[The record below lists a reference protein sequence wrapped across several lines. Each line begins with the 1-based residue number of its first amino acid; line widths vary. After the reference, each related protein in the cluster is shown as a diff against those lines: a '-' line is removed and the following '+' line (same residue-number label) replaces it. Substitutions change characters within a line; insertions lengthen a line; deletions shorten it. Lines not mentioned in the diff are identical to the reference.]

1 MTWSELREILEDN
14 QSFLL
19 SSHVNPDGDSICSQ
33 LAFYWYLVS
42 LKKDVVIY
50 NQEPIPDKFR
60 FLHNADK
67 ITNILQKETF
77 DVCVIIDASN
87 TQRLGWNINDKRTSL
102 VVVIDHHR
110 DNSYEGDVNIVDVN
124 ASATSEILYKF
135 FKECSIDYPP
145 YVAEALYG
153 GILTDT
159 GGFQFSN
166 TSSAV
171 LRICADLSDKGADCS
186 KIYREIYSSYSPAGL
201 QLRAQI
207 WSTLQFYR
215 DNRISSMEMHESQI
229 NESGANNGEIEGM
242 SDLALTAADVEVGM
256 FIKYNDSTTH
266 FSLRSK
272 GTVDVGKIAQL
283 IPGGGGHT
291 FAAGCI
297 IDLPVEKA
305 KMRMLELINKEI
317 G

>member
-1 MTWSELREILEDN
+1 MTWSKLQNIIENN

-19 SSHVNPDGDSICSQ
+19 SSHINPDGDSICSQ
-33 LAFYWYLVS
+33 LALYWYLTS

-50 NQEPIPDKFR
+50 NQDPVPDKFH
-60 FLHNADK
+60 FLHDSDK
-67 ITNILQKETF
+67 IINKLPQRAFEVF
-77 DVCVIIDASN
+77 VIIDASN
-87 TQRLGWNINDKRTSL
+87 SERLGWDASGKTASL

-110 DNSYEGDVNIVDVN
+110 DNSYEGDLNIVEIN

-135 FKECSIDYPP
+135 FKECSINYPP
-145 YVAEALYG
+145 YVAEALYA

-166 TSSAV
+166 TNNYV
-171 LRICADLSDKGADCS
+171 LRICAELSEKGANCS
-186 KIYREIYSSYSPAGL
+186 EIYREIYSSYSPAGL
-201 QLRAQI
+201 QLRARI

-215 DNRISSMEMHESQI
+215 DNRISSMEMQESLVDK
-229 NESGANNGEIEGM
+229 SGANSGEVEGM

-256 FIKYNDSTTH
+256 FIKYNDSSTH

-272 GTVDVGKIAQL
+272 GAVDVGKVAQV

-291 FAAGCI
+291 CAAGCT
-297 IDLPVEKA
+297 IDLPVEEA
-305 KMRMLELINKEI
+305 KKKMLEIIEKEL